1 MYRHKLS
8 AHVARA
14 RTRTQRERETT
25 QDKTRR
31 DEEVPVLCAADCD
44 KNTAITRDNAV
55 SGGGSSD
62 RVEGSGDLG
71 EGRGEGAAT
80 LSQGWQTISACGTRG
95 VAWRA
100 CTRSD

>member
-1 MYRHKLS
+1 MHKLS
-8 AHVARA
+8 AHVAHA
-14 RTRTQRERETT
+14 RTRTHRER
-25 QDKTRR
+25 DDTRQ

-55 SGGGSSD
+55 SGGGGSSSD

-80 LSQGWQTISACGTRG
+80 LSQGWQTISACGTRA
-95 VAWRA
+95 VA
-100 CTRSD
+100 CVHSY